1 MTGLEFAAN
10 VVTALSVFL
19 AGRNSVHTWWSGII
33 GCILFALMFY
43 QVKLYADV
51 ALQGFFV
58 VTSVLGWYQWL
69 HGRDGRERVITQTAW
84 TVLVAMLI
92 TGMVVTFIY
101 GYVLH
106 HYTDAYAPFIDS
118 AVLAFSVL
126 AQLLLMQRR
135 VETWLFWLL
144 VNSIAIPLYASRELY
159 FTAALYSVY
168 WVNAVVAWYEWR
180 RQMSAVHAAIPEDT

>member
-10 VVTALSVFL
+10 VVTALSILL
-19 AGRNSVHTWWSGII
+19 AGRNSVHTWWIGII

-58 VTSVLGWYQWL
+58 VTGVLGWYQWL
-69 HGRDGRERVITQTAW
+69 HGRGGRELVIAQTSW
-84 TVLVAMLI
+84 NVLAGMLI
-92 TGMVVTFIY
+92 TGIVVTFIY
-101 GYVLH
+101 GYLLH
-106 HYTDAYAPFIDS
+106 HYTDAYAPFVDS

-126 AQLLLMQRR
+126 AQLLLMKRR
-135 VETWLFWLL
+135 VETWLFWLI

-159 FTAALYSVY
+159 FTAALYSVF

-180 RQMSAVHAAIPEDT
+180 RQMSAVHAAIPADA

>member
-10 VVTALSVFL
+10 VVTALSVLL

-58 VTSVLGWYQWL
+58 VTGVLGWYQWL
-69 HGRDGRERVITQTAW
+69 YGRGGRELAIAQTSW
-84 TVLVAMLI
+84 NVLVGMLI
-92 TGMVVTFIY
+92 TGIVVTFIY
-101 GYVLH
+101 GYLLH
-106 HYTDAYAPFIDS
+106 HYTDAYAPFVDS

-135 VETWLFWLL
+135 VETWLFWLI

-168 WVNAVVAWYEWR
+168 WVNAVIAWYEWR
-180 RQMSAVHAAIPEDT
+180 RQMSAVHAAIPVDA

>member
-58 VTSVLGWYQWL
+58 VTGVLGWYQWL
-69 HGRDGRERVITQTAW
+69 HGRGGRELVIAQTSW
-84 TVLVAMLI
+84 TVLASMLI
-92 TGMVVTFIY
+92 TGIVVTFIY
-101 GYVLH
+101 GYLLH
-106 HYTDAYAPFIDS
+106 HYTDAYAPFVDS

-126 AQLLLMQRR
+126 AQLLLMKRR
-135 VETWLFWLL
+135 VETWLFWLI

-159 FTAALYSVY
+159 LTAALYSVY

-180 RQMSAVHAAIPEDT
+180 RQMSAVHTAVPVDA

>member
-69 HGRDGRERVITQTAW
+69 YGRSGRELAIAQTSW
-84 TVLVAMLI
+84 NVLAGMLI
-92 TGMVVTFIY
+92 TGVVVTFIY
-101 GYVLH
+101 GYLLH
-106 HYTDAYAPFIDS
+106 HYTDAYAPFVDS

-126 AQLLLMQRR
+126 AQLLLMKRR

-180 RQMSAVHAAIPEDT
+180 RQMSAVHAAIPEDA

>member
-10 VVTALSVFL
+10 VVTALSVLL

-33 GCILFALMFY
+33 GCILFALLFY

-135 VETWLFWLL
+135 VETWLFWLI

-168 WVNAVVAWYEWR
+168 WVNAVVAWYGWR
-180 RQMSAVHAAIPEDT
+180 RQMSAVHAAIPEDA